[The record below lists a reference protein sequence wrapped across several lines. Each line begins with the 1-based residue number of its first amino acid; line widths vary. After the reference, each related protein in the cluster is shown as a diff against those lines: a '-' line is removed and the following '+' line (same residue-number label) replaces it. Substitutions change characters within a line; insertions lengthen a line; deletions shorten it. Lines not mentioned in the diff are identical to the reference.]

1 MFSRWISFWRHRR
14 QARER
19 QALEELKARYHAFR
33 IFLENNG
40 CALELIGAIDG
51 ALDVADDVE
60 VRSLGEELRSISGE
74 LVDGLNMVS
83 GDRHLELY
91 AVHARLFEAI
101 GRQTV
106 MLDQA
111 PVEAPYCLFLNE
123 IDPALSRQ
131 IGTKAAI
138 LARLRRMGLPVPD
151 GFVITTQA
159 GRCFL
164 NGAQLSGSLRD
175 LLRSVASGQADPG
188 ITADRIREGILRAPL
203 SEDFRKA
210 FNAGWGKLGGEGPLA
225 VSARSSGVAE
235 DRPDHSFAGQFLSV
249 LNITSPAALMQA
261 YKEVLASGFS
271 ARAIAYR
278 LNAKLPLADFNM
290 AVLCQVMLD
299 ARCAGVLLTC
309 DPSFPDNGRM
319 LVSAVPGLGTL
330 AVGGAAPADLYRP
343 SREGNSLHL
352 QDAHIA
358 EKTDYEAPDP
368 RGGLRRLQVPE
379 PDRRAALLS
388 AEELKE
394 LVRFG
399 RIIENL
405 EGLPQDIEWAI
416 TRQGALQI
424 LQARPLRLATL
435 GQGRAAAA
443 GGTPL
448 ASGACASP
456 GIAVGRVRVARSV
469 EELEAASQ
477 GSQGPLILLMPQG
490 IIDAAPHLCNFEGV
504 IVEAGNPADHLACI
518 AREFRIPMVTGTP
531 MAAEVIGEG
540 RWVLLDAD
548 HGQVL
553 EAPEHVRSQ
562 ATAGGRRANPIQAA
576 CSRRIPLDSLRGRL
590 RELTVPLNLTDAYGP
605 TFSLNE
611 CRSVHD
617 LVRLAH
623 EMAVLAMFDAGDRVM
638 AQAGGLLKP
647 VDIGVPFHFLVVD
660 LGGALSSVS
669 HRPVLG
675 KTDIR
680 STPLAAVCEGLVTPE
695 LSWHSPASAAAMGG
709 LFSRAMLDARSARPV
724 GSFNYA
730 LAARDYLNLNARV
743 EFHFAMLDTVC
754 SRNRHANYI
763 RFRFKGGGTGGEQCQ
778 RRARFV
784 CEVLEANGFF
794 STVARDMV
802 TASLAAAPR
811 DLIRERLVMLG
822 RLLGF
827 SRLLD
832 AAMTDDRMP
841 HRLAHAF
848 LEGRYFVR
856 AGVDD
861 PAEASQA

>member
-1 MFSRWISFWRHRR
+1 MFGRLIAFWCHRR
-14 QARER
+14 QAREK

-40 CALELIGAIDG
+40 RALELIGALDG
-51 ALDVADDVE
+51 ALDVADDIE

-83 GDRHLELY
+83 GDRHLGLY
-91 AVHARLFEAI
+91 DVHAKLFEAVN
-101 GRQTV
+101 RHTA

-111 PVEAPYCLFLNE
+111 PGEAPYCLFLDE
-123 IDPALSRQ
+123 IDPALRGQ
-131 IGTKAAI
+131 VGTKAAT
-138 LARLRRMGLPVPD
+138 LARLRRLGLPVPD
-151 GFVITTQA
+151 GFVMSTQA

-164 NGAQLSGSLRD
+164 NGAQLSGTLRH
-175 LLRSVASGQADPG
+175 LLRSVASGQADLAAV
-188 ITADRIREGILRAPL
+188 ADRIRESILRAPL
-203 SEDFRKA
+203 SEDFCKA
-210 FNAGWGKLGGEGPLA
+210 FHAGWGKLGGQGPLA

-235 DRPDHSFAGQFLSV
+235 DRLDYSFAGQFLSV
-249 LNITSPAALMQA
+249 LNITSAAALMQA
-261 YKEVLASGFS
+261 YKEVVASGFS
-271 ARAIAYR
+271 ARAVAYR

-319 LVSAVPGLGTL
+319 LVSAVRGLGTL

-343 SREGNSLHL
+343 SREGDSLHL
-352 QDAHIA
+352 QDAQVA
-358 EKTDYEAPDP
+358 GKTDYEAPAP
-368 RGGLRRLQVPE
+368 YGGLRRLQVPE
-379 PDRRAALLS
+379 SERRNALLS
-388 AEELKE
+388 AEALTE
-394 LVRFG
+394 LVRYG

-416 TRQGALQI
+416 TQEGALQI
-424 LQARPLRLATL
+424 LQARPLRLARL
-435 GQGRAAAA
+435 GQRRVAAV
-443 GGTPL
+443 GGTLL

-456 GIAVGRVRVARSV
+456 GKAVGRVRVARTAA
-469 EELEAASQ
+469 ELKAAAD

-490 IIDAAPHLCNFEGV
+490 IIDAAQHLCKFEGV
-504 IVEAGNPADHLACI
+504 IVEVGNPADHLACI
-518 AREFRIPMVTGTP
+518 AREYRIPMVTGTP
-531 MAAEVIGEG
+531 MAAEVIGDG
-540 RWVLLDAD
+540 LWVVLDAD
-548 HGQVL
+548 HGQVS
-553 EAPEHVRSQ
+553 EAPELVRTQ
-562 ATAGGRRANPIQAA
+562 AAAGWQRTNLSKTA
-576 CSRRIPLDSLRGRL
+576 CSRRIPADSLRGRL

-605 TFSLNE
+605 TFSLKE

-623 EMAVLAMFDAGDRVM
+623 EMAVLAMFDGGDRVM
-638 AQAGGLLKP
+638 AQAGGLLKR
-647 VDIGVPFHFLVVD
+647 VDIGVPFHFLVID
-660 LGGALSSVS
+660 LGGALSSAS
-669 HRPVLG
+669 HDPVLG
-675 KTDIR
+675 RTDIR
-680 STPLAAVCEGLVTPE
+680 STPLAAVCEGLATPE
-695 LSWHSPASAAAMGG
+695 LSWHSPPSAAAMGG
-709 LFSRAMLDARSARPV
+709 LFSRALLDARSVRPV

-754 SRNRHANYI
+754 SGNGQANYI

-784 CEVLEANGFF
+784 GEVLEANGFF
-794 STVARDMV
+794 SAVARDMV
-802 TASLAAAPR
+802 TASLAGAPR

-832 AAMTDDRMP
+832 AVMTDDETP
-841 HRLAHAF
+841 HRLARAF
-848 LEGRYFVR
+848 LEGRFFVR
-856 AGVDD
+856 ATADE